1 MAAKKTILIFI
12 DWYLPGFKAGGP
24 IQSCA
29 NLVSH
34 LKGDFNFKIITRDT
48 DYCET
53 IPYPAVK
60 SNAWNMIDEQ
70 TQVYYLSA
78 DCLTRREMQR
88 LVNETAF
95 DIAYLNGIFSFSF
108 TIIPLF
114 YLRKLSDKKIIVAA
128 RGMLAP
134 GALAIKSLKKQVFLT
149 AARVMKLFNKVT
161 FHATSSEER
170 KDIAQVF
177 GNNSHI
183 MIAGNLSKKIDLP
196 SFHPKTKTA
205 GTLKLI
211 NIARVA
217 PEKNLKFA
225 LEILKDVSANIIFDF
240 YGPVYNKSYFDECMQ
255 LLSNMPQHIK
265 ASYKEVIPNSEVP
278 QILKN
283 YDAMLMPTLGENF
296 GHIILESLIAS
307 CPVIIS
313 DQTPWQQLDSDNSGR
328 AIPLNNKDAFIAAIE
343 MFAAADSETH
353 NVFRLGAYQRAKKF
367 IENTDTAAANK
378 ALFDMS

>member
-53 IPYPAVK
+53 TPYPSVK
-60 SNAWNMIDEQ
+60 SNAWNIIDEQ

-78 DCLTRREMQR
+78 DRLSKKEMQR
-88 LVNETAF
+88 LINETAF
-95 DIAYLNGIFSFSF
+95 DMAYLNGIFSFSF

-149 AARVMKLFNKVT
+149 AARVMKLFNKAT

-170 KDIAQVF
+170 KDIARVF

-183 MIAGNLSKKIDLP
+183 MIAGNLSK
-196 SFHPKTKTA
+196 
-205 GTLKLI
+205 
-211 NIARVA
+211 
-217 PEKNLKFA
+217 
-225 LEILKDVSANIIFDF
+225 
-240 YGPVYNKSYFDECMQ
+240 
-255 LLSNMPQHIK
+255 
-265 ASYKEVIPNSEVP
+265 
-278 QILKN
+278 
-283 YDAMLMPTLGENF
+283 
-296 GHIILESLIAS
+296 
-307 CPVIIS
+307 
-313 DQTPWQQLDSDNSGR
+313 
-328 AIPLNNKDAFIAAIE
+328 
-343 MFAAADSETH
+343 
-353 NVFRLGAYQRAKKF
+353 
-367 IENTDTAAANK
+367 
-378 ALFDMS
+378 

>member
-88 LVNETAF
+88 LINETAF

-170 KDIAQVF
+170 KDIARVF
-177 GNNSHI
+177 GNMSHI
-183 MIAGNLSKKIDLP
+183 LIAGNLSKKIDLP

-240 YGPVYNKSYFDECMQ
+240 YGPVYNKPYFDECMQ
-255 LLSNMPQHIK
+255 LLSSMPPHIK
-265 ASYKEVIPNSEVP
+265 VSYKQVIPNSEVP
-278 QILKN
+278 EILKN

-328 AIPLNNKDAFIAAIE
+328 AIPLNNKNAFIA
-343 MFAAADSETH
+343 
-353 NVFRLGAYQRAKKF
+353 V
-367 IENTDTAAANK
+367 
-378 ALFDMS
+378 